1 MTTPAEPS
9 GPPAQPPGPRLLPRP
24 IWRPSVDPA
33 QAHTF
38 GRPTDPSSR
47 SAPPGAVAR
56 TPARPEVPDNVA
68 EAFGRPVGSG
78 PTLGRPP
85 AGQPTVAAPVPGDPW
100 RDPTAAARLGEPALP
115 VAPEPVTAAPEVPK
129 LTLRQALFE
138 RRLRLGTILTL
149 LLLCLLIG
157 AGGAIGG
164 VLLAHRLP
172 VAAAE
177 PSFTLAPVAPGSA
190 AVPGSVADIAARILP
205 AVVSIDIQTANAGG
219 TGSGVVIDGSGHI
232 LTNNHVVSLAAG
244 DNAAT
249 INVVFSGAKQT
260 LVPATIV
267 GRDPQS
273 DLAVIKVSVANLTVA
288 QLGDSDKLQVGD
300 PVVAVGSPFGLAGT
314 VTSGII
320 SATHRPVRLSGGI
333 SDTNAVIDALQT
345 DAAINPG
352 NSGGA
357 LVNGSGAVIGI
368 NTAIRST
375 SSGADESGSIG
386 LGFAIPINSAKTIA
400 DELIR
405 TGKAV
410 HATMG
415 VSAKSVTDGST
426 DGAQVQNVADGS
438 AAASA
443 GIKEGDVIIKVGDRT
458 IADADELVVAVQA
471 HGVGE
476 TVPVVINRSGR
487 QLTVQV
493 TLTAG

>member
-1 MTTPAEPS
+1 MTTPAQPP
-9 GPPAQPPGPRLLPRP
+9 GPPARPEGPRLLPRP

-33 QAHTF
+33 QANSF
-38 GRPTDPSSR
+38 GRPSGPAA
-47 SAPPGAVAR
+47 APPAAPLSRPAV
-56 TPARPEVPDNVA
+56 RPDVPDNVA
-68 EAFGRPVGSG
+68 EAFSRPAGTG

-85 AGQPTVAAPVPGDPW
+85 AEARIPADPVPEDPW
-100 RDPTAAARLGEPALP
+100 RDPTATSRLGEAALP
-115 VAPEPVTAAPEVPK
+115 VEAESPSALPAAEK

-138 RRLRLGTILTL
+138 RRLRFGTIVAL
-149 LLLCLLIG
+149 LVLCLLIG

-172 VAAAE
+172 VAAAA

-190 AVPGSVADIAARILP
+190 AVPGSVTDIAARILP

-219 TGSGVVIDGSGHI
+219 TGSGVVIDGSGYI
-232 LTNNHVVSLAAG
+232 LTNNHVVSLAAS
-244 DNAAT
+244 DNTAT
-249 INVVFSGAKQT
+249 ISVVFAGAPQT

-288 QLGDSDKLQVGD
+288 QLGDSDKLRVGD

-314 VTSGII
+314 VTSGIV

-357 LVNGSGAVIGI
+357 LVDGSGAVVGI

-375 SSGADESGSIG
+375 GTGTDESGSIG
-386 LGFAIPINSAKTIA
+386 LGFAIPINAAKTVA
-400 DELIR
+400 AELIR

-443 GIKEGDVIIKVGDRT
+443 GIKEGDVISMVGDRT
-458 IADADELVVAVQA
+458 VADADELVVAVQSHA
-471 HGVGE
+471 VGE
-476 TVPVVINRSGR
+476 TVPVVVNRSGR
-487 QLTVQV
+487 RLTVQV